1 MQNLIEFI
9 QKLRVLFVFLFLQ
22 GIAFYFYVSF
32 MTVPKSNYFT
42 TASSFSGT
50 LFEIKHSITKH
61 FNLEENNRNLQIE
74 NIKLRSKVPSF
85 LYELQKDS
93 ISVQDTIHQQQ
104 YHYIPATIINSTTT
118 NRNNFFT
125 LNIGK
130 TQGVNRGMGV
140 FSSKGVVGIIHASS
154 THFSIVK
161 SVLTSDIN
169 MDVMIEGNGA
179 FGLLKWNG
187 EKPNVGDISG
197 ITNDIKIAI
206 GSKVIT
212 RGGSGIF
219 PKGLPVGRVSAVKP
233 IEGKSVWKI
242 EIAFSE
248 KYNSLE
254 NVYVINNLFRKE
266 MIMLE
271 NENGEQ

>member
-1 MQNLIEFI
+1 M
-9 QKLRVLFVFLFLQ
+9 
-22 GIAFYFYVSF
+22 
-32 MTVPKSNYFT
+32 
-42 TASSFSGT
+42 
-50 LFEIKHSITKH
+50 
-61 FNLEENNRNLQIE
+61 
-74 NIKLRSKVPSF
+74 
-85 LYELQKDS
+85 YELQKDS

-140 FSSKGVVGIIHASS
+140 FSSKGVVGIIHAAS